1 MFTVPGVFVLIGTN
15 SIVNCLFQIV
25 YIPIVIYVP
34 SLAFNQ
40 GKYPDTLMYV
50 EYVHKP
56 TFPLFHYHRIVNTLN
71 RLHKRLMSNT
81 VGLYCYNN
89 WTMSNASWQ
98 CNKEYLVI
106 KSCSVIFYSQLLKK
120 NLIVDLTRPT
130 FCFHNNPL
138 FASVCVW
145 VCETRTLHFNNS
157 HWR

>member
-1 MFTVPGVFVLIGTN
+1 MFTVPGDFVLIGTK

-40 GKYPDTLMYV
+40 GKYPDTRMYV

-56 TFPLFHYHRIVNTLN
+56 TFPLFHYYRIVNILS

-89 WTMSNASWQ
+89 
-98 CNKEYLVI
+98 Y
-106 KSCSVIFYSQLLKK
+106 
-120 NLIVDLTRPT
+120 
-130 FCFHNNPL
+130 
-138 FASVCVW
+138 
-145 VCETRTLHFNNS
+145 
-157 HWR
+157 